1 MPGEHAVL
9 SPSSAERWI
18 SCPASVQL
26 AEKHKREESESVFAR
41 EGTAAHALAEIYGRT
56 AFGRITE
63 EQKVEAVR
71 RWDEEF
77 KDVFE
82 APTNSDRAEMFET
95 AEDYVRVITNL
106 ASRYENAQVFFEERF
121 PTGVPQS
128 WGTSDTVIVAPTAV
142 HIVDLKYGKG
152 IEVSAQ
158 GNPQLR
164 LYALGAL
171 DAYGDLLGDTETVAM
186 TVYQPRINNVDTAT
200 MSPEEIRAWRSE
212 IVIPAARLALGPL
225 EQAPFGPSEAAC
237 RWCPL
242 AGACRARAEYIAE
255 TDFGRA
261 PDLLDDEEIAEIIP
275 RLKDIQRWVES
286 VDKEALHRAYN
297 EGRSLP
303 GHKVVLRG
311 GKRVIK
317 DQTFA
322 IQKLIDA
329 GYSAEQVAQMRLLG
343 VTALDKLLGE
353 KIEKSEVLGPLVSRT
368 EGRPAVVPE
377 TDPGVPVTAESRA
390 AEDFS
395 DAPTE

>member
-9 SPSSAERWI
+9 SPSSSERWI

-26 AEKHKREESESVFAR
+26 AEKYKREESESVFAR
-41 EGTAAHALAEIYGRT
+41 EGTAAHALAEIYGRA

-63 EQKVEAVR
+63 DEKVDAVR
-71 RWDEEF
+71 RWDVEF

-82 APTNSDRAEMFET
+82 SSLSDRDEMFET
-95 AEDYVRVITNL
+95 AEDYVRVIKNL
-106 ASRYENAQVFFEERF
+106 ASRYENSQVFFEERF

-128 WGTSDTVIVAPTAV
+128 WGTSDTVIVAPSAV

-152 IEVSAQ
+152 VEVAAK

-171 DAYGDLLGDTETVAM
+171 DAYGDLLGDTEIVAM
-186 TVYQPRINNVDTAT
+186 TVYQPRIGNVDTDSMT
-200 MSPEEIRAWRSE
+200 PEDIRAWRE
-212 IVIPAARLALGPL
+212 KVAIPAARLALGPI
-225 EQAPFGPSEAAC
+225 EDAPFGPSESAC

-255 TDFGRA
+255 TDFGRP

-286 VDKEALHRAYN
+286 VDKEALHRAYS
-297 EGRSLP
+297 EGRTLP

-317 DQTFA
+317 DQPFA

-329 GYSAEQVAQMRLLG
+329 GYNAEQVAQLRLLG

-353 KIEKSEVLGPLVSRT
+353 KIEKTEVLGPLVTRT

-395 DAPTE
+395 DADNQ

>member
-26 AEKHKREESESVFAR
+26 SAKYKREESESAFAR
-41 EGTAAHALAEIYGRT
+41 EGTAAHALAEIYGRH
-56 AFGRITE
+56 AFGQLSAE
-63 EQKVEAVR
+63 DKDDAVS
-71 RWDEEF
+71 RWAEEF
-77 KDVFE
+77 ADVFAGS
-82 APTNSDRAEMFET
+82 APSDKDEMFET
-95 AEDYVRVITNL
+95 AEDYVLVIQNL
-106 ASRYENAQVFFEERF
+106 ASRYDNAQVFFEERF

-128 WGTSDTVIVAPTAV
+128 WGTSDAVIVAPDAV

-152 IEVSAQ
+152 VQVPAE

-171 DAYGDLLGDTETVAM
+171 DTYGDLLGDTETVAW
-186 TVYQPRINNVDTAT
+186 TVYQPRINNVATAFST
-200 MSPEEIRAWRSE
+200 PEEIRGWRSE
-212 IVIPAARLALGPL
+212 VVIPAARLALGPV
-225 EQAPFGPSEAAC
+225 EKAPFGPSESAC

-255 TDFGRA
+255 LDFGRA
-261 PDLLDDEEIAEIIP
+261 PDLLDDAEIAEALP
-275 RLKDIQRWVES
+275 RLKDIQRWTES
-286 VDKEALHRAYN
+286 VEREALQRAYS
-297 EGRSLP
+297 EGRTLP

-311 GKRVIK
+311 GRRIVK
-317 DQTFA
+317 DQAHA
-322 IQKLIDA
+322 IQRLIDA
-329 GYSAEQVAQMRLLG
+329 GYNAEQVATMRLAG

-353 KIEKSEVLGPLVSRT
+353 PIEKTEVLGSLVSRT

-377 TDPGVPVTAESRA
+377 SDPGVPVTAESRA

-395 DAPTE
+395 DASDQ